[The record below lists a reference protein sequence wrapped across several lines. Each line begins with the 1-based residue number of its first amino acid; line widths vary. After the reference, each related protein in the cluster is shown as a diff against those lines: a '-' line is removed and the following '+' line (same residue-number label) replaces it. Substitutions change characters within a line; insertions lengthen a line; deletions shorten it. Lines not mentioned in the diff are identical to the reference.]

1 MASALVE
8 TIYHPG
14 GAGTLMTIRMTL
26 PDAETRATILAIGMK
41 RATPGLKRCFRNAPA
56 QQLWCRG
63 HIIES
68 ELRGEA

>member
-14 GAGTLMTIRMTL
+14 GAGTLMTMRMTL

-41 RATPGLKRCFRNAPA
+41 HGM
-56 QQLWCRG
+56 
-63 HIIES
+63 
-68 ELRGEA
+68 EASDTRLETVL